1 MNGRGGDTV
10 TMDERPNYQ
19 SYLLRMWQTTDGDQV
34 IWRASLDNPGT
45 GERLSF
51 ASLEALFAF
60 LKVQTAVD
68 RSKEQ
73 QAQ

>member
-1 MNGRGGDTV
+1 MTIE
-10 TMDERPNYQ
+10 ERTNYQ

-34 IWRASLDNPGT
+34 IWRASLDSPGT

-60 LKVQTAVD
+60 LEVQTAVN
-68 RSKEQ
+68 RREGKQVPQGE
-73 QAQ
+73 